1 MEECTCKAGQQVIL
15 AGEPGEWFYVVQ
27 SGAYDCLVDGAL
39 VHSYRLEEQSESGK
53 HGVSFG
59 ELALLYTQQARAASI
74 VCCEDG
80 KLWRLH
86 ARTFR
91 DLVVRS
97 STQSLLKTLRS
108 VEVLREL
115 SLSQLQ
121 RLFDALSEIKVQA
134 GGYIFK
140 EGETGSDFFV
150 VMEGEAAV
158 LKKSSGAGGEQEVMQ
173 LGQNDYFG
181 ERALLN
187 AAPRAASVRAT
198 TPMKLLQISKAQ
210 FEEVLGPLS
219 EIIDNH
225 RRKREEQGTLA
236 LC

>member
-1 MEECTCKAGQQVIL
+1 M
-15 AGEPGEWFYVVQ
+15 
-27 SGAYDCLVDGAL
+27 
-39 VHSYRLEEQSESGK
+39 
-53 HGVSFG
+53 
-59 ELALLYTQQARAASI
+59 
-74 VCCEDG
+74 
-80 KLWRLH
+80 
-86 ARTFR
+86 
-91 DLVVRS
+91 
-97 STQSLLKTLRS
+97 
-108 VEVLREL
+108 
-115 SLSQLQ
+115 
-121 RLFDALSEIKVQA
+121 QA

-225 RRKREEQGTLA
+225 RRKREEQGTMA